1 MPWTLQ
7 RSRKARSVN
16 RLLLDTTVLIDVS
29 RAFGDVDG
37 SLRKLVTTGWV
48 VGVCAV
54 SVAEFMAGV
63 PIPDRMRWERWIAD
77 YRYWDITREAA
88 VLAGQLQYDQKRQ
101 GLALHT
107 PDALI
112 AATAIVTDSTLA
124 TKNVKDFPMPSLKLL
139 PLGG

>member
-1 MPWTLQ
+1 M
-7 RSRKARSVN
+7 S

-29 RAFGDVDG
+29 REFGDVHRF
-37 SLRKLVTTGWV
+37 LRRLVATGWML
-48 VGVCAV
+48 GVCAV

-63 PIPDRMRWERWIAD
+63 PIPDRRRWERWIAD
-77 YRYWDITREAA
+77 YRYWDISRDAA
-88 VLAGQLQYDQKRQ
+88 VLAGQLQYDHKRQ

-139 PLGG
+139 HLGG